1 MHKWLFL
8 EAFSVLSKWSRDRD
22 QKAQARASDEKI
34 SYRQWRDILQAAA
47 GPPSGSPPGSDAP
60 SPTSSPSPYDPL
72 SGIWLRAED
81 IYDEGGPGSNQMLM
95 MG

>member
-1 MHKWLFL
+1 MQKWLFL

-34 SYRQWRDILQAAA
+34 SYRRWQDILQAAA
-47 GPPSGSPPGSDAP
+47 GPPSGSPPGSDTP
-60 SPTSSPSPYDPL
+60 SPTSSPSLYDL
-72 SGIWLRAED
+72 LRFWLYAED